1 MKILKKL
8 LILALIAFVVM
19 QFFRVDKN
27 KAEGDY
33 LAAFVA
39 ETNPPD
45 EVMQTLKTACL
56 DCHSNN
62 TRYPWYA
69 EVAPISYWLADH
81 IDHGKGELNFSE
93 WVSYSKRRKDHKMEE
108 LIEEVKKKHK
118 PLDSYTWVHKDAVL
132 SDAQITAMVDWAQRY
147 RALLSLGDRPQ

>member
-1 MKILKKL
+1 M
-8 LILALIAFVVM
+8 V
-19 QFFRVDKN
+19 
-27 KAEGDY
+27 
-33 LAAFVA
+33 
-39 ETNPPD
+39 
-45 EVMQTLKTACL
+45 
-56 DCHSNN
+56 
-62 TRYPWYA
+62 A

-108 LIEEVKKKHK
+108 LIEEVKKKHM